1 MSKKKL
7 IVMNLAIMIGISSSF
22 AIPSAHAESSN
33 NLSQVQE
40 QRSEVQADIKD
51 ADQEVKKIQ
60 EEIAKL
66 NEQIKRV
73 DEAVAINNK
82 KMDQTKKEI
91 EVANTEISKMEEE
104 IAVLEETIKNRTEIL
119 KQRAISYQQS
129 GGSVD
134 YVDVLVGSASF
145 GDFVNRAIAVG
156 KIVEADNTLLEQH
169 EADEKA
175 IKETKA
181 TKVKTL
187 ADLTNMKAELDGM
200 QALTLEQKE
209 QNDQLKEQL
218 KGEESAKL
226 AAKNSLHSKDSNL
239 ASQEASIKQSIEQA
253 QNAQTSAVE
262 TTSEDNSSSSSSTKN
277 VASNSGSSSS
287 TKNVEANSSS
297 SSSTKNVEANS
308 SSSSSTKNVA
318 SNSSSSNSTK
328 STTTNSDAKK
338 SAATVAAA
346 PVNSNGSVK
355 DLISA
360 GYKYIGNSVYVFGG
374 GRNASDV
381 ANGRFDCS
389 GFVHWAFS
397 TIGVSVGSTTDSLK
411 HAGTQVSTSNMQPG
425 DLVFFDTYKKD
436 GHVGIYVGGG
446 KFIGSQSSTGVAIA
460 NMTSGYWGEKFNGRV
475 VRVNL

>member
-22 AIPSAHAESSN
+22 AIPSARAESSN
-33 NLSQVQE
+33 SLSQVQE

-60 EEIAKL
+60 EEITKL
-66 NEQIKRV
+66 NKQIKRV

-82 KMDQTKKEI
+82 KMDETKKDI
-91 EVANTEISKMEEE
+91 EVENAEINKMEEE

-156 KIVEADNTLLEQH
+156 KIVEADSALLEQH

-181 TKVKTL
+181 TKVKKL
-187 ADLTNMKAELDGM
+187 ADLSNMKAELEGM

-226 AAKNSLHSKDSNL
+226 AAKNSLHLKDSNL
-239 ASQEASIKQSIEQA
+239 ASEEANIKQSIEQA
-253 QNAQTSAVE
+253 QNAQASAVE

-277 VASNSGSSSS
+277 VA
-287 TKNVEANSSS
+287 ANSSS
-297 SSSTKNVEANS
+297 SN
-308 SSSSSTKNVA
+308 STKNVA

-328 STTTNSDAKK
+328 STTANSDAKK
-338 SAATVAAA
+338 SAATVAAT
-346 PVNSNGSVK
+346 PVNPNGSVK

-397 TIGVSVGSTTDSLK
+397 TIGVSVGATTDSLK
-411 HAGTQVSTSNMQPG
+411 YAGTQVSTGNMQPG

-460 NMTSGYWGEKFNGRV
+460 DMTSGYWGGKFNGRV

>member
-33 NLSQVQE
+33 SLSQVQE

-60 EEIAKL
+60 EEITKL

-129 GGSVD
+129 GGSLD

-181 TKVKTL
+181 TKVKKL
-187 ADLTNMKAELDGM
+187 ADLTTMKAELEGM
-200 QALTLEQKE
+200 QALTLEQKG

-226 AAKNSLHSKDSNL
+226 AAKNSLHLKDSNL

-253 QNAQTSAVE
+253 QNAQASAVE
-262 TTSEDNSSSSSSTKN
+262 TTSGDNSSSSSSTKN
-277 VASNSGSSSS
+277 VESNSNSSSS
-287 TKNVEANSSS
+287 TKNVA
-297 SSSTKNVEANS
+297 ANS

-338 SAATVAAA
+338 SAATVAAT

-475 VRVNL
+475 VRVNF